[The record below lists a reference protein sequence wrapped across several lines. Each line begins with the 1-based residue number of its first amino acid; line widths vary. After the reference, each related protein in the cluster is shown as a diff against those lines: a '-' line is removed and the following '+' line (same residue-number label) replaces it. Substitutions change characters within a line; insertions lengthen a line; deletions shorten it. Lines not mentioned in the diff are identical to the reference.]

1 MKLLKTAWLPN
12 FRLNLKIKTKSSY
25 TVVSDSFQSIS
36 PRHTRRWN
44 RNKMQFSNFFCI
56 VSDNR
61 SFLAACCSSR
71 NVLRQIK
78 KNKIN
83 HISKAW
89 GENYHMA
96 FVIVF
101 DESLQLLS
109 KSSRRNGE
117 TFNLRLAT
125 SDSLAAFVLLSL
137 QKGKIESLLAL
148 IEQQS
153 REISLSFSIK
163 KTFRDSDPTGLD
175 RKL

>member
-1 MKLLKTAWLPN
+1 M
-12 FRLNLKIKTKSSY
+12 
-25 TVVSDSFQSIS
+25 
-36 PRHTRRWN
+36 
-44 RNKMQFSNFFCI
+44 
-56 VSDNR
+56 
-61 SFLAACCSSR
+61 
-71 NVLRQIK
+71 LRQIK

-89 GENYHMA
+89 RENYHMA

-109 KSSRRNGE
+109 KSNRRNGE

-137 QKGKIESLLAL
+137 QKGKIEKLLAL

-163 KTFRDSDPTGLD
+163 KTFRVSDP
-175 RKL
+175 KA

>member
-1 MKLLKTAWLPN
+1 
-12 FRLNLKIKTKSSY
+12 
-25 TVVSDSFQSIS
+25 
-36 PRHTRRWN
+36 
-44 RNKMQFSNFFCI
+44 
-56 VSDNR
+56 
-61 SFLAACCSSR
+61 
-71 NVLRQIK
+71 
-78 KNKIN
+78 
-83 HISKAW
+83 
-89 GENYHMA
+89 MA

-117 TFNLRLAT
+117 TFNAT